1 MRGPRSKRQGAIL
14 DEAHCDAN
22 AWWANVFRCG
32 FLGPTFGGAETIWRT
47 KSECDTF
54 ISAMSARSCR
64 VTITDLEGIAHS
76 VEVTASSL
84 YEAVALGLAAIRGN
98 RWVSGIPNGFNPVKV
113 RVMDIPVDHEV
124 QLKDF
129 TSWLER
135 RGNSPKEVTDRK
147 KIRDILGLARSI

>member
-1 MRGPRSKRQGAIL
+1 
-14 DEAHCDAN
+14 
-22 AWWANVFRCG
+22 
-32 FLGPTFGGAETIWRT
+32 
-47 KSECDTF
+47 
-54 ISAMSARSCR
+54 MSARSCR

-84 YEAVALGLAAIRGN
+84 YEAVALGLTAIRGN